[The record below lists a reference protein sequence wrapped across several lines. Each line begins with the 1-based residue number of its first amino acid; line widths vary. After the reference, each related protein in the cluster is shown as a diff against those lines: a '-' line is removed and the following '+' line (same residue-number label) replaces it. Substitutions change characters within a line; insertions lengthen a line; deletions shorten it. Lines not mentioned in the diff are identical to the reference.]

1 MQDEDVNA
9 LIRCFIGEQ
18 DEGDFEKIAIIGS
31 LFKFVGGGAAK
42 AGGKLLGWSVKNPG
56 KAAFGGLFATMELGS
71 AYQKGRSAAIKP
83 AGYNPTAGYYLPQSR
98 LT

>member
-18 DEGDFEKIAIIGS
+18 AEGDFEKIAVIGS
-31 LFKFVGGGAAK
+31 LFKFVGGAALK
-42 AGGKLLGWSVKNPG
+42 GGGKLLRWSVKNPG
-56 KAAFGGLFATMELGS
+56 KAAFGGLFAVPL
-71 AYQKGRSAAIKP
+71 AADIYQKGRSAAIKP
-83 AGYNPTAGYYLPQSR
+83 AGYNPSAAYYLPQSR